1 MDTIAIFGVGLI
13 GGSFAL
19 AVRRAGFSGSI
30 LGVSSPGTIREA
42 LDLGVIDEGVQ
53 PDEACRR
60 ADLVYLAQPI
70 LRIIELLP
78 VIQQYVRP
86 GALVTDAGSTKVRIV
101 EAARV
106 LPAGAF
112 LGGHPMAG
120 KELRGVTAAE
130 AGLFEGRPYVLT
142 PSNSGD
148 LTYGPG
154 AAFVELITTIGAR
167 PVILEPATHDR
178 LVAYVSH
185 LPQLMST
192 ALASTLASVEKA
204 DNIAGP
210 SVRDI
215 TRLALSPFDVWRDIL
230 VTNAGNVAEVLDE
243 MIAKLKYIKETLVQE
258 ELRAIFDEAAG
269 AAARVRKMN

>member
-1 MDTIAIFGVGLI
+1 
-13 GGSFAL
+13 
-19 AVRRAGFSGSI
+19 
-30 LGVSSPGTIREA
+30 
-42 LDLGVIDEGVQ
+42 
-53 PDEACRR
+53 
-60 ADLVYLAQPI
+60 
-70 LRIIELLP
+70 
-78 VIQQYVRP
+78 
-86 GALVTDAGSTKVRIV
+86 
-101 EAARV
+101 
-106 LPAGAF
+106 
-112 LGGHPMAG
+112 MAG

-142 PSNSGD
+142 PSNPGD

-204 DNIAGP
+204 DNVAGP